1 MLPRLL
7 DVLVLPELLLELPA
21 LFRLEL
27 LLLLLLD
34 EVLVGLLFLFVVV
47 RVPLGLTLLV
57 VVRLLPLVLTLLLVV
72 LVASPLLNEPFA
84 EGLVASPLPVE
95 APVALPL
102 RVVLLVFLVAS
113 YALRTSKALALR
125 SAFAARS
132 KAEFCTAT
140 LAFLTLN
147 DCSGCLL
154 P

>member
-1 MLPRLL
+1 MIAGKKRLFQRPL
-7 DVLVLPELLLELPA
+7 DAVQP
-21 LFRLEL
+21 
-27 LLLLLLD
+27 
-34 EVLVGLLFLFVVV
+34 
-47 RVPLGLTLLV
+47 
-57 VVRLLPLVLTLLLVV
+57 VV
-72 LVASPLLNEPFA
+72 LLGIGLHQNGHAAAQVPAQDIGEKT
-84 EGLVASPLPVE
+84 LVASPLPVE

-102 RVVLLVFLVAS
+102 RVVLLVVLVAS

-154 P
+154 L